1 MVLVKVSGTDD
12 DVIHWVANLEAGT
25 ISLATVGLDQYNR
38 ATAVPV
44 FS

>member
-1 MVLVKVSGTDD
+1 MMLVKVSGTDEPC
-12 DVIHWVANLEAGT
+12 WVANLEAGT
-25 ISLATVGLDQYNR
+25 ISLATEGLAQYNR